1 MNVWWVLS
9 LAIIAEVVATLAL
22 KASEGFTRILPV
34 LIVVIGYAT
43 AFYCMSLSLRSIPVG
58 IVYAVWSGIGIVLV
72 AFMSWILYQQALSMT
87 HWFGIGLILA
97 GVVVLNLAST
107 PTHD

>member
-22 KASEGFTRILPV
+22 KASEGFTRTLPV

-58 IVYAVWSGIGIVLV
+58 IVYAVWSGVGIVLV
-72 AFMSWILYQQALSMT
+72 AFMSWILYQQTLSMT
-87 HWFGIGLILA
+87 HWFGIALILA

>member
-22 KASEGFTRILPV
+22 KASEGFTRTLPV

-58 IVYAVWSGIGIVLV
+58 IVYAVWSGVGIILV
-72 AFMSWILYQQALSMT
+72 AFMS
-87 HWFGIGLILA
+87 
-97 GVVVLNLAST
+97 
-107 PTHD
+107 